1 MRRGELTESE
11 WERIEPL
18 LAAVRSGKRGHPY
31 TEHRRVINGILWVL
45 RTGAPWADMPTRYG
59 SAKTCWDR
67 FNRWQQR
74 GLWARVVTTL
84 QQHGDAAATPIGD
97 T

>member
-1 MRRGELTESE
+1 MRRGELSDNE
-11 WERIEPL
+11 WERSEPL
-18 LAAVRSGKRGHPY
+18 LPPVRSGKRGHPY
-31 TEHRRVINGILWVL
+31 KEHRQVINGILWVL

-74 GLWARVVTTL
+74 GIWQRLLTAM
-84 QQHGDAAATPIGD
+84 QQQGDTPTTPIGD